1 VANAELLRWA
11 VAAGLALAA
20 QGSGALPPPLP
31 QIGADCERPTYASD
45 RLVCED
51 AALLALDR
59 QVRDAWLA
67 LAAAQPAIERPP
79 LLESQQ
85 AWFGRRSRCA
95 FVETQAACLRAAY
108 LDRAEVLDA
117 WQRTA
122 SGALVSPGT
131 RMRCTHAPWGEEAVT
146 VHSTAANALVIT
158 TLSGRML
165 AIASP
170 GAGQDGWLSYV
181 WLEAAERQLRL
192 RLLSGAAITCGP
204 G

>member
-1 VANAELLRWA
+1 MASAELLRWA
-11 VAAGLALAA
+11 VTAGLVLAVH
-20 QGSGALPPPLP
+20 GSGAVPPPLP
-31 QIGADCERPTYASD
+31 QTGADCERPTYASD
-45 RLVCED
+45 QVVCGD
-51 AALLALDR
+51 ATLLALDR

-67 LAAAQPAIERPP
+67 LAAAQPAIELPP
-79 LLESQQ
+79 LLEPQQ

-170 GAGQDGWLSYV
+170 GAGLDGWLPFV
-181 WLEAAERQLRL
+181 RLDEDARQIRL
-192 RLLSGAAITCGP
+192 QPL
-204 G
+204 